1 MDNDDKL
8 IVDELNLPW
17 SDEEFLRAFFTA
29 VNAPDYIESA
39 SKTRDLVELVRTRT
53 AEELF

>member
-1 MDNDDKL
+1 MDNDYKIED
-8 IVDELNLPW
+8 LNLPW
-17 SDEEFLRAFFTA
+17 SDEEFISQFVSA
-29 VNAPDYIESA
+29 VNAPTYAESA